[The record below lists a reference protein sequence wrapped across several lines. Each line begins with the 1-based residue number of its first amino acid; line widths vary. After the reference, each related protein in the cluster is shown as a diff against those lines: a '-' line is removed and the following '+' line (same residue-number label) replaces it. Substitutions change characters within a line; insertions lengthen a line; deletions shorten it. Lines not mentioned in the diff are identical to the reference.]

1 MDKKKLIV
9 VAVALVAALGAYK
22 FVLAKP
28 AAAGPEP
35 KIHGTVTVLP
45 KEFLVNLADGRYA
58 KVSVGLLTEAD
69 PLAEAG
75 GGGHGGGSEPPEGY
89 AGLHEEAVVRDL
101 VNDVLS
107 AQDAETLAAASGR
120 EKLKKL
126 IRKRLNA
133 RTDLHVEDVFFPD
146 VTVQ

>member
-9 VAVALVAALGAYK
+9 VVAALVAALGAYK
-22 FVLAKP
+22 FVLAPP
-28 AAAGPEP
+28 AESGPPP

-58 KVSVGLLTEAD
+58 KVSVGLLTEENPIGESD
-69 PLAEAG
+69 
-75 GGGHGGGSEPPEGY
+75 GHGGGGEPPEGY

-107 AQDAETLAAASGR
+107 QQDAATLAAADGR
-120 EKLKKL
+120 EKLKRL
-126 IRKRLNA
+126 IKKRLNQ
-133 RTDLHVEDVFFPD
+133 RTDLGVEDVLFPD